1 MENNLFQLI
10 QQGRRIA
17 IGAIASCAETLQDP
31 QKRAEAIANLQTELN
46 QKIQEWS
53 AKGEVTE
60 ADVKVFIDNL
70 MAQRGWQGERYPSS
84 TSSGKTS
91 TYASS
96 NSKLQELTAEIIAL
110 KLELEKLRKSKNN

>member
-17 IGAIASCAETLQDP
+17 LGAIASCAETLQDP

-46 QKIQEWS
+46 QKTQEWS

-60 ADVKVFIDNL
+60 AEVKAFMENL
-70 MAQRGWQGERYPSS
+70 MAQRGWQGGKYPSS
-84 TSSGKTS
+84 TDSDKTR
-91 TYASS
+91 TAANS
-96 NSKLQELTAEIIAL
+96 NLKLQELTAEIIAL